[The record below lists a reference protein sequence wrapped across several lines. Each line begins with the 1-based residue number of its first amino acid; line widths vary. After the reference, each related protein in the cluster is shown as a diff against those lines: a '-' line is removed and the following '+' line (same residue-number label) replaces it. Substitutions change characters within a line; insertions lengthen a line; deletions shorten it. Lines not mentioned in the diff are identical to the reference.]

1 MSTYGRMDK
10 EDMVYIYYLHTHTQT
25 YPGILLSHK
34 SEIMPFAA
42 TWMDQQPTDYHTRW
56 SKSEKGISLYD
67 STDLWNL
74 KYNTD
79 ELVYKTGTDSQT
91 QRIDLWL
98 QERAGLGA
106 EASRRK
112 ALHIAWTN
120 KVLLQSTG
128 SYIQYPVINH
138 NGKGIWSRIYTWIT
152 WPLCCV
158 LETQHCK
165 SIILQ

>member
-1 MSTYGRMDK
+1 MKKVGKTTRLFRYDLNQISD
-10 EDMVYIYYLHTHTQT
+10 
-25 YPGILLSHK
+25 
-34 SEIMPFAA
+34 
-42 TWMDQQPTDYHTRW
+42 DYTVKVRNRF
-56 SKSEKGISLYD
+56 K
-67 STDLWNL
+67 
-74 KYNTD
+74 
-79 ELVYKTGTDSQT
+79 VPQT

-138 NGKGIWSRIYTWIT
+138 DGKEYEKNVCIYIYIYVQ
-152 WPLCCV
+152 LNHLAV
-158 LETQHCK
+158 
-165 SIILQ
+165 